1 MAHRPSTTCATSEIF
16 VTVDQ
21 SIEYGSGQ
29 TCPVF
34 AQFTVTVCVVVVFR
48 LHRGHLWT
56 NSYQV
61 LVGPYGNE
69 AEAELAHA
77 NLVSRGFKPRSY
89 ERGSRSLRFS
99 SGLTVN
105 GARLPV
111 GDFVISWES
120 YVPDA
125 IVKFEKEGS
134 VIGTTDGK
142 WVRRGVKYADGAV
155 VYRKNSDGS
164 RTLLEIR
171 FAGMSRA
178 LVFSKSS

>member
-1 MAHRPSTTCATSEIF
+1 M
-16 VTVDQ
+16 
-21 SIEYGSGQ
+21 
-29 TCPVF
+29 
-34 AQFTVTVCVVVVFR
+34 
-48 LHRGHLWT
+48 

-61 LVGPYGNE
+61 LVGPFGNE

-89 ERGSRSLRFS
+89 ERGSRSLTFS

-111 GDFVISWES
+111 GDFVVTWES

-125 IVKFEKEGS
+125 VVKFEKHGS
-134 VIGTTDGK
+134 VIGTTEGK
-142 WVRRGVKYADGAV
+142 WEKRSVKYEEDAV

-164 RTLLEIR
+164 RTLLELR
-171 FAGMSRA
+171 FAGMSQA
-178 LVFSKSS
+178 LVFGKSS